1 MKVLSPTKYFL
12 KRKALRKAVEIA
24 EEVPM
29 QDHVYS
35 TSGVKYNVP
44 DIRAIPKTYFP
55 DNGRSEV
62 AEIRPFRGTLYNPLV
77 VEDFSSVVAP
87 PYDVISD
94 RRREQ
99 LLARSSYNI
108 VRLILRVEPSEP
120 DFWKR
125 SAALFRAWKMGEV
138 LIPDLEHGFYVHRQ
152 TFSSPV
158 GGSLSRTGLIVA
170 LRCEPPETSILPH
183 EKTFPRV
190 RRERLNLLRAC
201 GANFS
206 QVFTVFRDP
215 GEEVLSLME
224 KAMAGHPLLEFLD
237 DEGVEH
243 RLWRLDSPGDVESLI
258 RCVSDRLLIIAD
270 GHHRYETAL
279 AYSKET
285 GADADPDN
293 AAGYVSVTM
302 VRSEDPGLLILPV
315 HRILES
321 PLPGLREVEERLSPF
336 FDPFP
341 LPGDASRRQGSLAEA
356 IKGEERPAFL
366 LATREG
372 MVRFTLRPRVEPHK
386 VIPGDESRGWKE
398 LDISVL
404 HALALDRCLG
414 LDTDKLA
421 EEGKLRYTPWES
433 EALDAVR
440 RGEAA
445 AAVLVRP
452 TRMDDIWK
460 IAEGGER
467 MPHKSSY
474 FHPKLPSGL
483 IIFDHKTAFR

>member
-1 MKVLSPTKYFL
+1 
-12 KRKALRKAVEIA
+12 
-24 EEVPM
+24 M
-29 QDHVYS
+29 QNHVYS
-35 TSGVKYNVP
+35 ASGVKYNVP
-44 DIRAIPKTYFP
+44 DIHTRSEGNFP
-55 DNGRSEV
+55 DNGRSV
-62 AEIRPFRGTLYNPLV
+62 VVEIRPFRGVLYNPLV
-77 VEDFSSVVAP
+77 VEDFSRVVAP
-87 PYDVISD
+87 PYDVITE
-94 RRREQ
+94 RRMEQ
-99 LLARSSYNI
+99 LLSRSPYNI
-108 VRLILRVEPSEP
+108 VRLILRVEPDESR
-120 DFWKR
+120 FWNR

-138 LIPDLEHGFYVHRQ
+138 LVADLEQGFYVHRQ
-152 TFSSPV
+152 TFSSPL
-158 GGSLSRTGLIVA
+158 GGSLTRTGLVAA
-170 LRCEPPETSILPH
+170 LRCRPPGTSILPH

-190 RRERLNLLRAC
+190 RQERLNLLRAC
-201 GANFS
+201 KANFS

-215 GEEVLSLME
+215 DGEVLPVME
-224 KAMAGHPLLEFLD
+224 KAAAGRPLLEFRD

-243 RLWRLDSPGDVESLI
+243 RLWRLDSPGDLEALVRYLSE
-258 RCVSDRLLIIAD
+258 RRLIIAD

-279 AYSKET
+279 AYSRET
-285 GADADPDN
+285 GADDDPDN

-315 HRILES
+315 HRILEP

-336 FDPFP
+336 FDSSPI
-341 LPGDASRRQGSLAEA
+341 PGDASWRRGSLAEA
-356 IKGEERPAFL
+356 IQGEEKPAFV

-372 MVRFTLRPRVEPHK
+372 LVRFILRQGVQPHK
-386 VIPGDESRGWKE
+386 VIPGKESRLWKE

-421 EEGKLRYTPWES
+421 EEGRLRYTPWES
-433 EALDAVR
+433 EALDAVT

-445 AAVLVRP
+445 AAILVRP

-483 IIFDHKTAFR
+483 VIFDHQIAFR